1 MVTFVN
7 LPKTQQPRKI
17 GFQFGFGDMMS
28 LSYCHTSWLG
38 NTELFPVR
46 YTFVNVAK
54 LGFKTSPIYISL
66 ELCYLYMKH
75 VIVALILIYRF
86 ILLFSLRW
94 HSIIRTKPI
103 W

>member
-17 GFQFGFGDMMS
+17 GFQFGFGDMMWLYYS
-28 LSYCHTSWLG
+28 HTSWLG
-38 NTELFPVR
+38 NIEQFPVR
-46 YTFVNVAK
+46 YTFVNAAK

-86 ILLFSLRW
+86 ISLFSLRCR
-94 HSIIRTKPI
+94 STVRDKQI
-103 W
+103 